1 VRPSV
6 KIVAPIAVLATS
18 LAIAGVLIT
27 SDRGTESAR
36 PTPPAPMVRVV
47 RARPATVALP
57 VTAHGTVE
65 PRTESDLVTEVS
77 GRIVSVSPQLAAGGF
92 FEEGDVLATIDPRD
106 YEIALEGAR
115 AALARA
121 ESNLAHEIAALERQ
135 RSMGRSGASS
145 RQRLDDAI
153 HAATSAEAGVREAKV
168 AVRRAELDLERSRI
182 RAPFAGRVRTKH
194 VDVGQF
200 MNRGAPVARVF
211 AIDYA
216 EVRLPISDSDLVH
229 LEIPAASRPIGDEL
243 PDEAELRGPRVTLTA
258 DFAGARRT
266 WSGRL
271 VRTEGALD
279 PRTRMLTVV
288 VRVDDP
294 YGRTGDGSAP
304 PLPVGLF
311 VEASIEGREVDAI
324 YTLPRA
330 ALRRDNEVLV
340 VDDDDTLH
348 VRAVEILRSGREQTW
363 VSAGLEPGDRVI
375 VSALEVAMDGMKVRT
390 TETPEGDASARWFS
404 PDERDATRPAP
415 AGAPS

>member
-1 VRPSV
+1 MRPSV
-6 KIVAPIAVLATS
+6 KIVAPTAVLVGA
-18 LAIAGVLIT
+18 LAIAGVMIT
-27 SDRGTESAR
+27 ADHGTESAR
-36 PTPPAPMVRVV
+36 PAPPAPLVRVV
-47 RARPATVALP
+47 RARPATVSLP

-92 FEEGDVLATIDPRD
+92 FDEGDVLATIDPRD

-121 ESNLAHEIAALERQ
+121 ESNVAHELAALERQ

-153 HAATSAEAGVREAKV
+153 HAATSAQAGVREALV
-168 AVRRAELDLERSRI
+168 AVRRAELDLERCEI
-182 RAPFAGRVRTKH
+182 RAPYAGRVRTKY

-216 EVRLPISDSDLVH
+216 EVRLPISDSDLIH

-243 PDEAELRGPRVTLTA
+243 PDESAGPGPRVTLTA
-258 DFAGARRT
+258 DFAGERRT

-294 YGRTGDGSAP
+294 YGRSGEGSGP

-311 VEASIEGREVDAI
+311 VEASIEGRAVEAI
-324 YTLPRA
+324 YALPRS
-330 ALRRDNEVLV
+330 ALRRNDEVLV
-340 VDDDDTLH
+340 VDDDDTLR
-348 VRAVEILRSGREQTW
+348 VRPVAVLRSGREQTW

-390 TETPEGDASARWFS
+390 TETPDGDASARWFV
-404 PDERDATRPAP
+404 PDERNATRPAHP
-415 AGAPS
+415 GAPS